1 MKSINYKKLLPHLT
15 AIVLFVAI
23 ASIYFYPAYQGYRIK
38 QTDIKQHK
46 GMSQEL
52 RSHRDDLNE
61 EPLWIG
67 NMFSGMPAYQVSTT
81 QYEGNVI
88 EYVHSLLKLGL
99 PNPVF
104 VLFLYMIGF
113 YILMFALR
121 INPWLSIIGAIAFAF
136 SSYFIVIIEAGHS
149 MKSIAIAYLPAL
161 LGGIICLLRGRVLLG
176 ILLTALFMGLELYA
190 NHLQI
195 TYYGI
200 FIILSVGI
208 VEMIN
213 QIKAGNTKV
222 FFQRSGLVVVA
233 VFIGVLPNLG
243 NILTTYEYAK
253 YSTRSPSELT
263 INPDGSSNES
273 NKSTG
278 LDKDYITRW
287 SYGIQETITLL
298 IPNAKGGKSGAILA
312 DEEEIKRLR
321 REDPQFFNFMV
332 NQYQNE
338 QFIVNTYWGNQPF
351 TSGPVYAGAI
361 ICFLALL
368 AIFFIKDRLIIGLG
382 IAAILA
388 LLLSWGRNFMGFTE
402 FFIDYIPLYNK
413 FRAVSMILVVVELIL
428 PVFAVLFLSKLYQ
441 NRADVLKQKKKL
453 FTISG
458 VFVGVLLLFWLSPDT
473 FFDFISLKEQ
483 QHMSEQLQKNQ
494 QQSNTIYAGF
504 DSIKDYRI
512 DLFKADVISS
522 LKYIVLAL
530 GLILLYLFG
539 KVNKKIFVLG
549 IGALIF
555 VDLWLVDKQ
564 FINNKE
570 KPGASKASSDRYL
583 DYELKDQKQTPF
595 EASPADK
602 VILQNELSQHPE
614 IAQKIDQKV
623 AELKAEEGRVNQ
635 REIQQIQFTQLMR
648 NTHYRVLNSTAKMDE
663 DAQTAYFHK
672 TLGGYHA
679 AKMKKYQEL
688 IDFELGMEHFQLR
701 RAFLQG
707 GKEQAQQILPQMN
720 VTNMLNAKY
729 VIGAIQSGKG
739 QQLSVIQN
747 PYALGNAWFVD
758 EYTIVPNAN
767 EEILALK
774 NLNPSQKV
782 VLREE
787 YADDLSLNYQK
798 TTSDFIQLDSYL
810 PNELV
815 YSYQSSGNA
824 FAVFSEVYYD
834 KGWKAYVNGQEK
846 PHYKVNYILRG
857 IELPAG
863 SGQVK
868 FVFDPVSYELGVI
881 TTWIASAL
889 LIIFIGVLVYREIK
903 KD

>member
-1 MKSINYKKLLPHLT
+1 MSINFKKLLPHLT

-52 RSHRDDLNE
+52 RSHRDDFNE
-61 EPLWIG
+61 EPLWVG
-67 NMFSGMPAYQVSTT
+67 NMFSGMPAYQVSSTK
-81 QYEGNVI
+81 YDGNII
-88 EYVHSLLKLGL
+88 ELMYKSLKLGL

-104 VLFLYMIGF
+104 ILFLYMIGF
-113 YILMFALR
+113 YILMFSLR
-121 INPWLSIIGAIAFAF
+121 INPWLSIVGAIAFAF

-149 MKSIAIAYLPAL
+149 VKSLAIAYLPAL
-161 LGGIICLLRGRVLLG
+161 LGGILCILRGRLLLG
-176 ILLTALFMGLELYA
+176 ILITSIFMGLELYA

-200 FIILSVGI
+200 FVILSVGI
-208 VEMIN
+208 VEMIS
-213 QIKAGNTKV
+213 QLKEGNANV
-222 FFQRSGLVVVA
+222 FFKRAALVVVA

-243 NILTTYEYAK
+243 NILTTYEYSK
-253 YSTRSPSELT
+253 HSTRSPSELT

-287 SYGIQETITLL
+287 SYGIEETITLL

-338 QFIVNTYWGNQPF
+338 QFIINTYWGNQPF

-361 ICFLALL
+361 ICFLAIL
-368 AIFFIKDRLIIGLG
+368 AIFFIKDRIILGLG
-382 IAAILA
+382 IAASLA
-388 LLLSWGRNFMGFTE
+388 LLLSWGRNFMGLTD
-402 FFIDYIPLYNK
+402 FFIDYVPLYNK
-413 FRAVSMILVVVELIL
+413 FRAVSMILVVVELVL

-441 NRADVLKQKKKL
+441 KREEVLKEKKKL
-453 FTISG
+453 FTVSG
-458 VFVGVLLLFWLSPDT
+458 VFVGIMLLFWLTPDT
-473 FFDFISLKEQ
+473 FFDFISDKEN
-483 QHMSEQLQKNQ
+483 QHMAEQLQKDQ
-494 QQSNTIYAGF
+494 QQSNAIYAGF
-504 DSIKDYRI
+504 ERIKDYRI
-512 DLFKADVISS
+512 ESFKSDVLSS
-522 LKYIVLAL
+522 LKYILLAL
-530 GLILLYLFG
+530 ALILLYLFG
-539 KVNKKIFVLG
+539 KVNKKVFVFG
-549 IGALIF
+549 IGALII

-564 FINNKE
+564 FLNNKE
-570 KPGASKASSDRYL
+570 KPGASKVAGNRYL
-583 DYELKDQKQTPF
+583 DYELKGQKQTPF
-595 EASPADK
+595 EASPADQM
-602 VILQNELSQHPE
+602 ILQNELNQHPE
-614 IAQKIDQKV
+614 LAQKIEQKIANERADQ
-623 AELKAEEGRVNQ
+623 GRVSKK
-635 REIQQIQFTQLMR
+635 EVEQIQFTQLMR
-648 NTHYRVLNSTAKMDE
+648 HTHYRVLNSTAKMDE

-707 GKEQAQQILPQMN
+707 GKEQAQQVLPQMN

-729 VIGAIQSGKG
+729 IIGAVQAGEG

-747 PYALGNAWFVD
+747 PHALGNAWLVD
-758 EYTIVPNAN
+758 NFKIVPNAN

-774 NLNPSQKV
+774 DLDASKTV
-782 VLREE
+782 ILRED
-787 YADDLSLNYQK
+787 YTADLALDYTK
-798 TTSDFIQLDSYL
+798 RPSDYIRLESYL
-810 PNELV
+810 PNELH
-815 YSYQSSGNA
+815 YTYQTSGSA

-834 KGWKAYVNGQEK
+834 KGWTAYVNGEEV
-846 PHYKVNYILRG
+846 PHFRVNYILRG
-857 IELPAG
+857 MELPTG
-863 SGQVK
+863 SGEIK
-868 FVFDPVSYELGVI
+868 FVFDPMSYELGVI
-881 TTWIASAL
+881 TTWIASVLIL
-889 LIIFIGVLVYREIK
+889 LFIIFLVIK
-903 KD
+903 NWKKQN